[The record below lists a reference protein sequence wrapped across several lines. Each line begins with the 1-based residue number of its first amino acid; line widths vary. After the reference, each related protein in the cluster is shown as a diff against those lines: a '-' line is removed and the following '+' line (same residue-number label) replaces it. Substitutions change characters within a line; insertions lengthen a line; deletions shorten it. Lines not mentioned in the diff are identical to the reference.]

1 MTRSFG
7 LYNPGTNLRMIQDAY
22 KIMDYIERLESI
34 EHDEGSSLERRQ
46 TAAKEKSFQVKDLE
60 ELKSYMRNSKH
71 DFTKLVYY
79 KYIEGYSLEEV
90 AQVLGHSYS
99 NIAKIHASFTE
110 YMKNPKEEQIVKPF
124 ANSEEF
130 NEYLEQLREFI
141 NPKYETCC
149 THCGCTTIIPHEQAR
164 KIFANESKRE
174 RVKTGR

>member
-7 LYNPGTNLRMIQDAY
+7 LYNPGTNLRMIQDTY

-46 TAAKEKSFQVKDLE
+46 AAAKEKSYQVKDLE
-60 ELKSYMRNSKH
+60 DLKSYMKNSKH
-71 DFTKLVYY
+71 DFTKMVYY

-110 YMKNPKEEQIVKPF
+110 YMKQPKEESIINPIP
-124 ANSEEF
+124 NF
-130 NEYLEQLREFI
+130 NEYLEQLRELI

-149 THCGCTTIIPHEQAR
+149 THCGSTTTIPHVLAR
-164 KIFANESKRE
+164 KIFANESRRE

>member
-22 KIMDYIERLESI
+22 KIMDYIDCLESI
-34 EHDEGSSLERRQ
+34 EHDEASSLERRQ
-46 TAAKEKSFQVKDLE
+46 AAAKEKSYQVKDLE
-60 ELKSYMRNSKH
+60 DLKSYMRNSKH

-99 NIAKIHASFTE
+99 NVAKIHASFTE
-110 YMKNPKEEQIVKPF
+110 YMKQPKEEPILNPIQ
-124 ANSEEF
+124 NF
-130 NEYLEQLREFI
+130 NEYLEQLRELI

-149 THCGCTTIIPHEQAR
+149 THCGCTTTIPHEKAR
-164 KIFANESKRE
+164 KIFANESRRE